1 MEHQFIQIF
10 RLSKDVCRYLIELVR
25 PFMTPQRRATDLSVT
40 VRVLVALRFFAAGS
54 YQLDVGKNLFVA
66 VSQPSVSRCIGEVSA
81 ALNQQEIFN
90 RWVHFPRN
98 FQELD
103 AVRLGFYETFNFPGV
118 VGLIDCTHIAIFTP
132 HINDDEYPE
141 HIYVNRKGY
150 HSINVQLICDHRL
163 MIMNVIARYPGSTND
178 AYIWA
183 NSNIQRVFRNIHE
196 RGNTNY
202 YLLGDSGYPLRTWL
216 LTPLEH
222 EPQENTPEYF
232 YNRAHK
238 RVRCGIER
246 CNGLLKMRFRCLLKE
261 RVLHYAPDVAC
272 QIINA
277 CIVLHNMCIEH
288 NIEIPEYDENANIDF
303 GMIQGQL
310 LGHDHQNNDKVLR
323 RVNPELTAGR
333 RLRNHLIQNVFRIRN
348 Q

>member
-1 MEHQFIQIF
+1 MDDIQYIINLEHLEGIENEGVQIQRHNRYNHIDAFEILMEHQFIQIF

-150 HSINVQLICDHRL
+150 HSINVQLVCYSL
-163 MIMNVIARYPGSTND
+163 ST
-178 AYIWA
+178 
-183 NSNIQRVFRNIHE
+183 
-196 RGNTNY
+196 
-202 YLLGDSGYPLRTWL
+202 
-216 LTPLEH
+216 
-222 EPQENTPEYF
+222 
-232 YNRAHK
+232 
-238 RVRCGIER
+238 
-246 CNGLLKMRFRCLLKE
+246 CLL
-261 RVLHYAPDVAC
+261 
-272 QIINA
+272 
-277 CIVLHNMCIEH
+277 
-288 NIEIPEYDENANIDF
+288 
-303 GMIQGQL
+303 L
-310 LGHDHQNNDKVLR
+310 L
-323 RVNPELTAGR
+323 
-333 RLRNHLIQNVFRIRN
+333 NVFSFCRYVIIA
-348 Q
+348 